1 MKRQEI
7 EKVNF
12 KNTDWVQIQK
22 GYDDYLWIMKN
33 TEKLDDGF
41 KRKFAHFYK
50 LNQGMKNANDKKIF
64 FNLLNECINNN
75 NDNYVDVLKKLSGK
89 TGRNEM
95 SFASKI
101 VATVNPQKPVIDKIV
116 LGHFK
121 ISRPSYGDLKHR
133 ISKSINIHNE
143 IEEEYLE
150 FLKSKLGKELM
161 NIFNKRIKQQHNF
174 KITNIKKL
182 DFILWQTRKLIL

>member
-1 MKRQEI
+1 MKRKEI
-7 EKVNF
+7 EKIKF
-12 KNTDWVQIQK
+12 KNTDWIKIQK
-22 GYDDYLWIMKN
+22 SYYDYLFIMKN
-33 TEKLDDGF
+33 LHNLDNEF

-50 LNQGMKNANDKKIF
+50 LNQGMKNANNQKSF
-64 FNLLNECINNN
+64 FNLLKECINNKQ
-75 NDNYVDVLKKLSGK
+75 DDYATVLKKLSLK

-101 VATVNPQKPVIDKIV
+101 VATVNPEKPIIDRIV

-121 ISRPSYGDLKHR
+121 ISRPSYGDLKHK

-143 IEEEYLE
+143 IEEEYLQ
-150 FLKSKLGKELM
+150 FLKSKLGEELM
-161 NIFNKRIKQQHNF
+161 DNFNKKIKQQHNF

-182 DFILWQTRKLIL
+182 DFILWQTRK